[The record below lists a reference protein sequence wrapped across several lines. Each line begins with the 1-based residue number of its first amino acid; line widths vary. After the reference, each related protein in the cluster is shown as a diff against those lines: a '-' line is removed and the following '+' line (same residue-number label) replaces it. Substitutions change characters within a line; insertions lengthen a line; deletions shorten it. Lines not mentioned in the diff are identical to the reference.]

1 MLRPN
6 AQAGEATQGSSAPD
20 AEGCWR
26 PGAGSPRGWPAAC
39 IPAAGGERRGPSTTT
54 LCSRSLP
61 CRSRCPSSCPEARGL
76 PAVSLHRTRS
86 DLGQNK
92 APLLRSFR
100 EAADSKTPGSRHSL
114 VSMSRFMRAANRPA
128 GASGASRAGAGQG
141 DKAERNWAGSRGPSA
156 SLKAGGPRP
165 GCPSREGP
173 GAGRSRRAWHTAAPG
188 RCFWNEGLNHRKA
201 DTAQPSGRPELRSCC
216 SKASWRGPWSPAHQT
231 QGPFSVPKE
240 AQRPEGQA
248 STVPGLT
255 AAPRTP
261 GPGTCQHRLPAVS
274 ASGPADL
281 CPRHRHCPAKVPAGD
296 PAPQCG
302 RGSSPHHLY
311 PPIPHEPRA

>member
-39 IPAAGGERRGPSTTT
+39 IPAAGGERRGPSATT

-128 GASGASRAGAGQG
+128 GPAGPAEPGRGREIRQRGTGLGAEGPAPRSRPGAQGRAARPGKGQVQEGHAEPGTQRRRADASGMK
-141 DKAERNWAGSRGPSA
+141 D
-156 SLKAGGPRP
+156 
-165 GCPSREGP
+165 
-173 GAGRSRRAWHTAAPG
+173 
-188 RCFWNEGLNHRKA
+188 
-201 DTAQPSGRPELRSCC
+201 
-216 SKASWRGPWSPAHQT
+216 
-231 QGPFSVPKE
+231 
-240 AQRPEGQA
+240 
-248 STVPGLT
+248 
-255 AAPRTP
+255 
-261 GPGTCQHRLPAVS
+261 
-274 ASGPADL
+274 
-281 CPRHRHCPAKVPAGD
+281 
-296 PAPQCG
+296 
-302 RGSSPHHLY
+302 
-311 PPIPHEPRA
+311 

>member
-1 MLRPN
+1 MRRLERPRRAPLPLTQRAAGGREPAAPEGGLRLAFLLQGASGGAP
-6 AQAGEATQGSSAPD
+6 ARPPCAPAPCPAAAAAPLPARRPAGCRPSRFTEPGQIWARTKLRCCAASEKPLTAR
-20 AEGCWR
+20 R
-26 PGAGSPRGWPAAC
+26 PGAATPWSQCPASC
-39 IPAAGGERRGPSTTT
+39 GLQTDPPGPA
-54 LCSRSLP
+54 
-61 CRSRCPSSCPEARGL
+61 
-76 PAVSLHRTRS
+76 
-86 DLGQNK
+86 
-92 APLLRSFR
+92 
-100 EAADSKTPGSRHSL
+100 
-114 VSMSRFMRAANRPA
+114 
-128 GASGASRAGAGQG
+128 GASRAGAGQG

-156 SLKAGGPRP
+156 SLKAGGPRL
-165 GCPSREGP
+165 GCPSWEGP
-173 GAGRSRRAWHTAAPG
+173 GAGRSRRAWHAEAPG

-216 SKASWRGPWSPAHQT
+216 SKASWRGPWGPAHQT

-281 CPRHRHCPAKVPAGD
+281 CPRHRHSPAKVPAGD

-302 RGSSPHHLY
+302 RGSSHHHLY

>member
-39 IPAAGGERRGPSTTT
+39 IPAAGGERRGPSATT

-61 CRSRCPSSCPEARGL
+61 CRSRCPSSCAGCQP
-76 PAVSLHRTRS
+76 
-86 DLGQNK
+86 
-92 APLLRSFR
+92 
-100 EAADSKTPGSRHSL
+100 
-114 VSMSRFMRAANRPA
+114 SRFTEPGQIWARTKLRCCAASEKPLTARRP
-128 GASGASRAGAGQG
+128 GAATPWSQCPASCGLQTDPPGPAGASRAGAGQG

-173 GAGRSRRAWHTAAPG
+173 GAGRSRRAWHAAAPG

-201 DTAQPSGRPELRSCC
+201 DTAQPPGCPELRSCC
-216 SKASWRGPWSPAHQT
+216 SKASWRGPWGPAHQT

-248 STVPGLT
+248 SMVPGLT

-311 PPIPHEPRA
+311 LPIPHEPRA